1 VGAVVNR
8 CCNHCHCHLAWRA
21 AAAAAMAFEVK
32 AEDPMM
38 TMAEM
43 RRMRRRK
50 MVRTPGSKLDTTIK
64 LRTT

>member
-1 VGAVVNR
+1 
-8 CCNHCHCHLAWRA
+8 
-21 AAAAAMAFEVK
+21 MAFEVK